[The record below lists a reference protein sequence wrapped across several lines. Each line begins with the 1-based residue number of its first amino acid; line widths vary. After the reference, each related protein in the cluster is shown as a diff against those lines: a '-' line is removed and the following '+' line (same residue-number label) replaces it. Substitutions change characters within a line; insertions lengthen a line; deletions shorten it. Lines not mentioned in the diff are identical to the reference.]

1 MYGQVAM
8 IIGLISMLGYAAHS
22 WKVSIETNYAIR
34 LEARLEKQANEFRE
48 KSAKKTAKLADKQHE
63 KELSAKDD
71 KHNNEMRFK
80 ELSTIIER
88 MKHEQPFKA
97 SNLYEYNIRR
107 IVCKIA
113 KGGDKADRDTCDR
126 FEANAENYT
135 PELASFITVTRETTD
150 YWNEQCDAGVKS
162 FCDYAIMGLT
172 EQGSRD
178 LLDDFNDIDF
188 YQLQLNY
195 SEDAKIE
202 ALKYLR
208 DMKTT
213 EEKN

>member
-1 MYGQVAM
+1 MVGNAVM
-8 IIGLISMLGYAAHS
+8 ILGLISMLGWAAHS
-22 WKVSIETNYAIR
+22 WKVQIETNFANQLKAQADK
-34 LEARLEKQANEFRE
+34 LEAEFKIRTA
-48 KSAKKTAKLADKQHE
+48 AKTTEIADKQHE
-63 KELSAKDD
+63 DELSAKDD
-71 KHNNEMRFK
+71 KHNNETRFR

-113 KGGDKADRDTCDR
+113 KGGDKTDRDTCDR
-126 FEANAENYT
+126 FETNAENYT
-135 PELASFITVTRETTD
+135 PELASFVTVTRETTD
-150 YWNEQCDAGVKS
+150 HWNEQCDAGVKS

-178 LLDDFNDIDF
+178 LLDDLNEIDY
-188 YQLQLNY
+188 YQLRLNQ

-208 DMKTT
+208 DMKSPN
-213 EEKN
+213 EN